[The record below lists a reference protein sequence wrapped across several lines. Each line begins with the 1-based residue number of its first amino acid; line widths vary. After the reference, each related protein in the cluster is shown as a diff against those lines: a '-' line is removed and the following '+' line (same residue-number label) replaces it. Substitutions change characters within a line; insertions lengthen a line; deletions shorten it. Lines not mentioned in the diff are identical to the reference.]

1 MSSDIKVEGM
11 SELIEKLE
19 AKNARFNT
27 IENRALKLGA
37 EPILEDMKNTNS
49 FKNRSGNLK
58 KALAVGKIKTKNG
71 VKSIKIGVS
80 GGDNSSAYY
89 GKFVEFGTSKM
100 PAKPFIEPA
109 FEKHKGEVI
118 EIIKQEIKGAL
129 K

>member
-1 MSSDIKVEGM
+1 MSTDIKFEGM

-19 AKNARFNT
+19 SKNARFNS
-27 IENRALKLGA
+27 IENMALKLGA
-37 EPILEDMKNTNS
+37 EPILEDTKNTNS

-80 GGDNSSAYY
+80 RGDNSSAYY
-89 GKFVEFGTSKM
+89 GKFIEFGTSKM

-109 FEKHKGEVI
+109 FEKHKGEAI